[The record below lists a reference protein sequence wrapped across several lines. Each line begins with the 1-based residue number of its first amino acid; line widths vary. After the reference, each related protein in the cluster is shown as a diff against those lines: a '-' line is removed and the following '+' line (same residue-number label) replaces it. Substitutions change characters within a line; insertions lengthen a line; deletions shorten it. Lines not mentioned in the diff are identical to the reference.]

1 MTTNPSLNV
10 PEAAPSPQK
19 PRKVF
24 RRIKVTRVKQLTPH
38 MVRVTFTG
46 DDLAA
51 FAWNGPAAHIKLVFP
66 EDGQTEPSM
75 PDPDGPRL
83 TRIRTYTPRRFDAS
97 VPELDVEFV
106 LHGVG
111 PASNWAAQA
120 QEGQVLVVGGP
131 GRNYEIDPAADWLLL
146 VGDDTAIPAI
156 SSILDALPAT
166 MKAYVILEVADA
178 LEERELASP
187 GQVEVTWLH
196 RGSAQPDIILEQ
208 ALRNFKLPAG
218 DGRVYVGAEA
228 GVMRRMRQ
236 YLLKD
241 LGLEAGKI
249 VTRGYWKD
257 GATNYP
263 DHDYGTD

>member
-1 MTTNPSLNV
+1 MTTNPSLN
-10 PEAAPSPQK
+10 PAEAAPQR
-19 PRKVF
+19 PRRVF
-24 RRIKVTRVKQLTPH
+24 RKLRVTRVKQLTPH

-51 FAWNGPAAHIKLVFP
+51 FGWNGPAAHIKIIFP
-66 EDGQTEPSM
+66 EDGQLEPAM
-75 PDPDGPRL
+75 PTPDGPRP

-120 QEGQVLVVGGP
+120 QEGQVVVVAGP
-131 GRNYEIDPAADWLLL
+131 GRNYQIDPVADWLLL
-146 VGDDTAIPAI
+146 VGDDTAVPAI
-156 SSILDALPAT
+156 SSILDALPTTA
-166 MKAYVILEVADA
+166 KAFALLEVSDA
-178 LEERELASP
+178 LEERELSSP
-187 GQVEVTWLH
+187 AQVEVSWLH
-196 RGSAQPDIILEQ
+196 RGDAQPDVVLEQ

-236 YLLKD
+236 YLLND
-241 LGLEAGKI
+241 LGLDPAKI
-249 VTRGYWKD
+249 VTRGYWKVGD
-257 GATNYP
+257 TDYP

>member
-1 MTTNPSLNV
+1 MTTNPSLN
-10 PEAAPSPQK
+10 PTQAARVPQK

-51 FAWNGPAAHIKLVFP
+51 FAWNGPAAHIKLIFP
-66 EDGQTEPSM
+66 EDGQSEPSM
-75 PDPDGPRL
+75 PDPDGPRP
-83 TRIRTYTPRRFDAS
+83 TRIRTYTPRRFDPSA
-97 VPELDVEFV
+97 PELDVEFV

-111 PASNWAAQA
+111 PASNWAALA

-131 GRNYEIDPAADWLLL
+131 GRNYEIDRSADWILL

-156 SSILDALPAT
+156 STILEALPAT
-166 MKAYVILEVADA
+166 MKAYVILEVSDA
-178 LEERELASP
+178 LEERELNSP
-187 GQVEVTWLH
+187 AQVDITWLH

-208 ALRNFKLPAG
+208 ALRNFQLPAG

-228 GVMRRMRQ
+228 SVMRRMRQ

-241 LGLEAGKI
+241 LGLDASRI
-249 VTRGYWKD
+249 ITRGYWKVGD
-257 GATNYP
+257 TNYP